1 MTQVGLE
8 VWSVLWEVGK
18 RAVACWVENRP
29 SEEQGSETPWGVWL
43 QVWTSVAWLETKW
56 GNKKGNVRRGG
67 RCITSLG
74 FFRINRTKVCLSSF
88 LPHLLPSPSSQIKY
102 HFFFFEKPSEVP
114 SLQDLPQWYPPLGI
128 YSIVPFHWVSEGWL
142 GALHLK
148 NRIRWDSVCVC
159 VLYSCVSK
167 PRP

>member
-102 HFFFFEKPSEVP
+102 HFFFFWEAIWGTQPLRFAPVIPS
-114 SLQDLPQWYPPLGI
+114 SWYLQHSPFPL
-128 YSIVPFHWVSEGWL
+128 SEWGLTWCL
-142 GALHLK
+142 AFK
-148 NRIRWDSVCVC
+148 E
-159 VLYSCVSK
+159 
-167 PRP
+167 